1 MFLRALLSGRVTL
14 YILKKNCVL
23 VRVFL
28 FGGLTHVEKELRA
41 GACSSFWESHSLHS
55 QKELRAGA
63 CSSFWGTDS

>member
-1 MFLRALLSGRVTL
+1 MLVRALLSERVTL

-23 VRVFL
+23 VRALL
-28 FGGLTHVEKELRA
+28 FGGLTHVEKKLRA
-41 GACSSFWESHSLHS
+41 DACSSFWESHSLHS